1 MNEPVI
7 NSVISIF
14 DPENMYHVPPRIS
27 SCHLSGIFETGRW
40 VRVSDKEDSKRFE
53 IILKTGNRV
62 KTCIEIRKRESIVCL
77 AIIGWTAVRRRV
89 IIIERSATI
98 LPSPFDIETNRFA
111 CHHSWES
118 YYEERNLPQ
127 FSIYR
132 TPFRLLSPRFMT
144 ALIK

>member
-1 MNEPVI
+1 MR
-7 NSVISIF
+7 
-14 DPENMYHVPPRIS
+14 Y
-27 SCHLSGIFETGRW
+27 

-98 LPSPFDIETNRFA
+98 LLSISKRIGSRATIPGNPITRNEIYPNFQSIEHRFD
-111 CHHSWES
+111 
-118 YYEERNLPQ
+118 YYPPDL
-127 FSIYR
+127 
-132 TPFRLLSPRFMT
+132 
-144 ALIK
+144 